1 MSACWECGGS
11 PPLHDH
17 HVVPRSRG
25 GTRTVPLCEPC
36 HGLAHDRDLRIAEL
50 TQAALQAKRRK
61 GERIGQ
67 IPFGYQLAEDGVR
80 LVEHPGEQRA
90 ASEVRR
96 LRSTGLSQRAIV
108 DHMNAHHL
116 GAARGRAWHL
126 PMIQRLL
133 KATTEGDR

>member
-61 GERIGQ
+61 GERTGRV
-67 IPFGYQLAEDGVR
+67 PFGSQLAADGVHLIDNPR
-80 LVEHPGEQRA
+80 EQAVIDEIRGLRA
-90 ASEVRR
+90 A
-96 LRSTGLSQRAIV
+96 GLSIRAIV
-108 DHMNAHHL
+108 ATVNRECDA
-116 GAARGRAWHL
+116 GRTIHKSL
-126 PMIQRLL
+126 VERLI
-133 KATTEGDR
+133 KGEASR